1 MDADHVAQRALDLHE
16 KAFMPLSQ
24 ALELALSEATPSPI
38 WPCAKLVIKDG
49 QVSLLSHQYAPGL
62 PDGEH
67 DVYPLLVDSATCP
80 AIGSG
85 GRLTPHGIWR
95 EKAIWLL
102 DALTDA
108 TRELRDGGELETM
121 LAHLDKHPSLSS
133 GVSSDSQTSPG
144 IPASSALDSSAS
156 GESTSGQVHS
166 GDAPAC
172 APLAGGSDA

>member
-1 MDADHVAQRALDLHE
+1 MNHEAVAARALELHE

-24 ALELALSEATPSPI
+24 ALELALSEAAPSPI

-49 QVSLLSHQYAPGL
+49 QVNLLSHQYAPGL

-67 DVYPLLVDSATCP
+67 DVYPLPVDSDACP
-80 AIGSG
+80 AVGSG

-108 TRELRDGGELETM
+108 TRELRDGGELEAM
-121 LAHLDKHPSLSS
+121 LAHLDKHPCVAP
-133 GVSSDSQTSPG
+133 GVPPSHESQQENTR
-144 IPASSALDSSAS
+144 
-156 GESTSGQVHS
+156 
-166 GDAPAC
+166 
-172 APLAGGSDA
+172 